1 VDTQPFSINI
11 IELASK
17 MVLVR
22 TEVAD
27 KGKCKNIII
36 GDPHTSNISQ
46 GEVARKTSY
55 RKTNKSGAT
64 GGGGGGGRHNWTA
77 QQSAQNQA
85 SRTVRHMRANGP
97 ADSAR

>member
-64 GGGGGGGRHNWTA
+64 GGGGGQA
-77 QQSAQNQA
+77 QLS
-85 SRTVRHMRANGP
+85 SRAMLP
-97 ADSAR
+97 DSSITNCSTHACEWSG

>member
-1 VDTQPFSINI
+1 MQVDTQPFSINI

-64 GGGGGGGRHNWTA
+64 GGGGGPGKI
-77 QQSAQNQA
+77 
-85 SRTVRHMRANGP
+85 
-97 ADSAR
+97 DSPPNVP

>member
-64 GGGGGGGRHNWTA
+64 GGGGGPA
-77 QQSAQNQA
+77 QLC
-85 SRTVRHMRANGP
+85 SRAMLP
-97 ADSAR
+97 DSSITNCSTHACEWSG